1 MKRIAVKTLLLLLS
15 LTITHTTNASMISFD
30 LLTEN
35 AEPFISYS
43 NPYHDIFTSSSD
55 GFQIYQRGIDNTIA
69 SALLDDS
76 STATSDNLGLIDS
89 HNQQNFFG
97 IVDTVNPDNP
107 TDFAT
112 ASWLID
118 ISNLTMLTFLIDMAA
133 MGDFEASDQFWWRY
147 SIDNAPLETIFQGV
161 TDESAANN
169 YILESGT
176 EISLFD
182 PIAVNSTLLNNKF
195 QHFSST
201 LAGSGNVLKLELT
214 AKTNS
219 GSEVIAFQNVQLQGK
234 AQSISV
240 NEPASLPILL
250 LALILFFKRSWW

>member
-1 MKRIAVKTLLLLLS
+1 MKHIAVKTLALLLS
-15 LTITHTTNASMISFD
+15 ITITLTTNASIISFN
-30 LLTEN
+30 LLTDN
-35 AEPFISYS
+35 SEPFISYS
-43 NPYHDIFTSSSD
+43 NPYHDIFTNTSD
-55 GFQIYQRGIDNTIA
+55 GFQIYQRGINNTIP

-89 HNQQNFFG
+89 RNQQKFFG

-147 SIDNAPLETIFQGV
+147 SIDNAPLETVFQGV

-182 PIAVNSTLLNNKF
+182 PITVNSTLLNNKF
-195 QHFSST
+195 QHF
-201 LAGSGNVLKLELT
+201 
-214 AKTNS
+214 
-219 GSEVIAFQNVQLQGK
+219 FQH
-234 AQSISV
+234 
-240 NEPASLPILL
+240 
-250 LALILFFKRSWW
+250 